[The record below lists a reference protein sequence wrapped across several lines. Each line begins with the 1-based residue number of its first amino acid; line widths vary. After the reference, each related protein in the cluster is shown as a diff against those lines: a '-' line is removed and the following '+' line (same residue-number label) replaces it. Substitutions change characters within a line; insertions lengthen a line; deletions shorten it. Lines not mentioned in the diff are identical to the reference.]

1 MIGDRIKLVRQSV
14 KVDGKKLT
22 QEAFGEML
30 GVTRPAIANI
40 ELGRVDAPS
49 DLFINHLCATFNV
62 SEHWLRTGEGDM
74 FAKLDRD
81 EEITLFVAQA
91 LNGEDETFKKR
102 FLSMMAKLTED
113 EWVLLEKMA
122 KKIAGEE

>member
-1 MIGDRIKLVRQSV
+1 MEYEINERLKMLRDHLGLS
-14 KVDGKKLT
+14 
-22 QEAFGEML
+22 QEAFG
-30 GVTRPAIANI
+30 A
-40 ELGRVDAPS
+40 RVGMSRSEIKNLEYQKTALKEFKIPLICDA
-49 DLFINHLCATFNV
+49 FNV